1 MRLGDILKE
10 LLDLHGMT
18 QRQLA
23 EALALSSSA
32 LGNYVQGTREPD
44 YNTLIRIADFFQV
57 TTDYLLDHPAKTDRK
72 SVV

>member
-23 EALALSSSA
+23 EALALSSS
-32 LGNYVQGTREPD
+32 LWGIMYREPGSL
-44 YNTLIRIADFFQV
+44 TIIR
-57 TTDYLLDHPAKTDRK
+57 
-72 SVV
+72 